1 MLGFVLGN
9 GGNNMKAKSK
19 KYAWVI
25 CVLGCITMMCMGL
38 ATSVYAVY
46 QPFVI
51 SHNGLTNA
59 QASALITVR
68 AAIGTVATLLVNWV
82 IGKINLRKTI
92 GIAVFASAV
101 GFGVYAIATM
111 AKSYALYC
119 VGASLEGIA
128 YGLGSIIPVTVL
140 MNRWFKSHK
149 ALAMGIAGAGTGVAS
164 LAAPPLITSGI
175 LNLSLQTTFLIE
187 AIVML
192 VLCLVLSLF
201 LRNDPTD
208 MGLAP
213 YEDGPAKEGKKQHV
227 EAEHITGKLG
237 KVNTVL
243 MILAAFIIGC
253 VNSPGYSHISVLFTN
268 EGFAPQVV
276 ATLMS
281 VLGITILLG
290 KMLFGEIS
298 DRLGMYRSNYI
309 FFSMYVI
316 GIGLCCLAF
325 MQSMVLGFAAML
337 ILGMGYSVGT
347 VGLPLY
353 GLDMVGDPKEAAKQV
368 KRFQVAYMIGAMVFA
383 TVPGIMA
390 DAHDSRYIS
399 AYILMTCM
407 MAVAML
413 ITQGTYFTLK
423 RRQKKAAGK

>member
-1 MLGFVLGN
+1 
-9 GGNNMKAKSK
+9 MKAKNQ

-25 CVLGCITMMCMGL
+25 CALCCITMMCMGL

-51 SHNGLTNA
+51 ESNGLTNA

-68 AAIGTVATLLVNWV
+68 AGVGTVATLLVNWV
-82 IGKINLRKTI
+82 ISKINLRKTI
-92 GIAVFASAV
+92 GIAVLASAV
-101 GFGVYAIATM
+101 GFAVYAIATM
-111 AKSYALYC
+111 VKSYALYC
-119 VGASLEGIA
+119 VGAGLEGIA
-128 YGLGSIIPVTVL
+128 YGLGSIIPVTV
-140 MNRWFKSHK
+140 MINRWFKSHK

-164 LAAPPLITSGI
+164 LIAPPLITSGI
-175 LNLSLQTTFLIE
+175 LNISLQATFFIE
-187 AIVML
+187 AAVML
-192 VLCLVLSLF
+192 VLCLLLTLL
-201 LRNDPTD
+201 LRNEPSD
-208 MGLAP
+208 MGLVP
-213 YEDGPAKEGKKQHV
+213 YEDGPAQEGKKKHH
-227 EAEHITGKLG
+227 EPERITGKLG

-253 VNSPGYSHISVLFTN
+253 VNSPGYSHISVLYTN
-268 EGFAPQVV
+268 EGFHPETV
-276 ATLMS
+276 ALFMS

-298 DRLGMYRSNYI
+298 DRLGLYRSNYI

-325 MQSMVLGFAAML
+325 LQSMALGFAAML

-353 GLDMVGDPKEAAKQV
+353 GLDMVGDPKDAAKQV

-390 DAHDSRYIS
+390 DAADSRYIS
-399 AYILMTCM
+399 AFVVMTVM

-423 RRQKKAAGK
+423 RRQKKEAAK